1 MLGDKM
7 EIEAATMSKMKG
19 ELETV
24 RKENEN
30 LRIKVQTLSETGDG
44 KTVKDLEV
52 FARAEKKMM
61 VAAPG
66 FAGPWEQAKQA
77 AFHDLSE
84 EDAGKATPKRFFQ
97 RFLGGS
103 ASSTAVEPVKA
114 LPASNGEQK
123 PGRHNI
129 RDLKRSSSPRL
140 SQKGDVTAFNESGLS
155 DVEVARTISR
165 QVIGLSYFRPSSAS
179 MKSKNVWM
187 SSR

>member
-1 MLGDKM
+1 MTMKEFLTQPFALGFYTGCFLLCIALYHHFKLKLEHARYKRMLGDKM

-97 RFLGGS
+97 RFFGGS
-103 ASSTAVEPVKA
+103 ASSTTVEPVKA

-123 PGRHNI
+123 PENAG
-129 RDLKRSSSPRL
+129 
-140 SQKGDVTAFNESGLS
+140 AASG
-155 DVEVARTISR
+155 I
-165 QVIGLSYFRPSSAS
+165 
-179 MKSKNVWM
+179 
-187 SSR
+187 

>member
-1 MLGDKM
+1 MTMKEFLTQPFALGFYTGCFLLCIALYHHFKLKLEHARYKRMLGDKM

-52 FARAEKKMM
+52 FARAERKMM

-97 RFLGGS
+97 RFFGGS
-103 ASSTAVEPVKA
+103 ASSTPVEPVKA

-123 PGRHNI
+123 PENA
-129 RDLKRSSSPRL
+129 
-140 SQKGDVTAFNESGLS
+140 TASG
-155 DVEVARTISR
+155 I
-165 QVIGLSYFRPSSAS
+165 
-179 MKSKNVWM
+179 
-187 SSR
+187 